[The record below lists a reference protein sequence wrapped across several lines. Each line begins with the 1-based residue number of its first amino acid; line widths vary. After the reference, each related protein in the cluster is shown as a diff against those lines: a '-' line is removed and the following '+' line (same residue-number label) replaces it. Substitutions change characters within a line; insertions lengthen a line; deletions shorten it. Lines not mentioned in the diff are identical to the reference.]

1 MIGLSLSG
9 CSSLASTLWDD
20 TVTLLRHVRSGTER
34 FLYGDHHLVQTVSR
48 QEFFKDF
55 ESDFIPLSDKDVLS
69 QVSEYAVPQSTE
81 IPGDPEGKIPGI
93 EAFHSP
99 SKALAS
105 TFSKIYFNTD
115 QHIPNAKEYLH
126 TLTKISQYLKKHPE
140 TYVFV
145 EGFCDERASEAYNLA
160 LGTKRSNYV
169 RNFLIKSGVN
179 ANQLFTVSYGKEKP
193 EALGHDPKSWAKNRR
208 VNFKIYEKRV
218 SL

>member
-1 MIGLSLSG
+1 MGS
-9 CSSLASTLWDD
+9 ALWDD
-20 TVTLLRHVRSGTER
+20 TVTMLRYIRNGTEH
-34 FLYGDHHLVQTVSR
+34 FFYGERAHAQTVSR

-55 ESDFIPLSDKDVLS
+55 ESDFIPLSDKDVLT
-69 QVSEYAVPQSTE
+69 QVAEYASPQSKE

-93 EAFHSP
+93 SAFHSP

-126 TLTKISQYLKKHPE
+126 VLTKISQYLKKNSN
-140 TYVFV
+140 TYVFI
-145 EGFCDERASEAYNLA
+145 EGFCDERASESYNLA
-160 LGTKRSNYV
+160 LGTRRSNYI
-169 RNFLIKSGVN
+169 RNFLVKSGVSPD
-179 ANQLFTVSYGKEKP
+179 QLFTVSYGKEKP

-208 VNFKIYEKRV
+208 VAFKIYEKRV